1 MKIFFTIAL
10 SLMTVMLSAENII
23 TFSDFISEDG
33 SGIEKLLKLQN
44 ARADK
49 KEVYTA
55 FDTAEDAC
63 EQLELIT
70 TLLDQAVMK
79 KVRKLPFDQGMIVLK
94 SHQLWWKYFDS
105 TPSLPNVNGSARG
118 IFILMGDFLRIKSR
132 WKAVKLPYEQYL
144 IYAKIANFCQVRLNC
159 GTYKM
164 RFGEV
169 CLKREADWAYDADA
183 VKTFGKYYHY
193 FPTALVPESCQRN
206 ENNYIAVLQD
216 GKFFYL
222 CLWDQT
228 GMPYAVHPLNNVK
241 KIFSTVLDSEK
252 VEINCIDKQEKQCK
266 FIFNLNERNQT
277 KISTGEK

>member
-1 MKIFFTIAL
+1 MVTAL
-10 SLMTVMLSAENII
+10 LNE
-23 TFSDFISEDG
+23 
-33 SGIEKLLKLQN
+33 
-44 ARADK
+44 
-49 KEVYTA
+49 
-55 FDTAEDAC
+55 
-63 EQLELIT
+63 
-70 TLLDQAVMK
+70 AVMK
-79 KVRKLPFDQGMIVLK
+79 KVRKLPADQGMIVLK

-118 IFILMGDFLRIKSR
+118 IFILMGDFLRIKNR
-132 WKAVKLPYEQYL
+132 WEAVKLPYEQYL
-144 IYAKIANFCQVRLNC
+144 VYAKIANFCQVRLNC

-169 CLKREADWAYDADA
+169 CLKREASWAYDADA

-206 ENNYIAVLQD
+206 ENNYIAVLQG

-241 KIFSTVLDSEK
+241 KIVSTVPDSEK
-252 VEINCIDKQEKQCK
+252 VEVTCIDKQEKQCK